1 LITSKIIAKILPFIM
16 KQVWKAVLPEIKPL
30 QKYVYE
36 PNDLDLE
43 IKRINKKMKRMQKE
57 IDAK

>member
-1 LITSKIIAKILPFIM
+1 M

-43 IKRINKKMKRMQKE
+43 IKRINKKMKRIQKQ